1 MKISLSFAFLNN
13 WARLRLRVIMKFNA
27 GLECCLAFVEFCKA
41 ASKTAGDVIE
51 GLVQKCV
58 AAPKTKTKELATQ
71 ICLMYCEAEAHE
83 KVVEQLLAG
92 FANKNP
98 KVQFKFPSY

>member
-1 MKISLSFAFLNN
+1 M
-13 WARLRLRVIMKFNA
+13 
-27 GLECCLAFVEFCKA
+27 ECCLAFVEYCKA

-92 FANKNP
+92 FANLLFSLEFLLKNIVVRTKTIKEKKCQDRYISEP
-98 KVQFKFPSY
+98 E